1 MTAVRGL
8 TNAATKL
15 IDLIDTNP
23 FIWTQKGA
31 HMTVKPTNPF
41 YPFPELQTKRLLLR
55 KLQQDDLHAVFNY
68 ASRTEVSR
76 FMLWDTHQSTQDTQ
90 QFLNISYEKYE
101 KGEVAP
107 FAIEEKSSGRLIGT
121 IDFVWW
127 DKEHG
132 VAELGYVLTPDYWGQ
147 GFIPEA
153 AERLVQFGFDKM
165 DLFRIEARCYETN
178 TNSTRVME
186 KIGMSHEGTLRGRM
200 LVKGER
206 QNILLYSLLKN
217 EV

>member
-1 MTAVRGL
+1 
-8 TNAATKL
+8 
-15 IDLIDTNP
+15 
-23 FIWTQKGA
+23 
-31 HMTVKPTNPF
+31 MTVKPTNPF